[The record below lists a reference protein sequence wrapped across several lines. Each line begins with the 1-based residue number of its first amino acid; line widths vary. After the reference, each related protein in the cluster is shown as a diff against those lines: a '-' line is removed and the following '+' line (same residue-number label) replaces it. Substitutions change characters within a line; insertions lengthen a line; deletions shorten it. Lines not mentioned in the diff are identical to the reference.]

1 MLEIF
6 RKNLFVNNF
15 LMLFYIF
22 IVRIGTLLYPI
33 SFQLKEAESN
43 ILQKIVYLSIP
54 DALCQNIVACIL
66 IYFHILLLNYIFS
79 KHKLARET
87 TMFSGVFYT
96 LFVSLVVDNNALLP
110 VLIANTFML
119 LALKNILDTLKNNQA
134 TSYIF
139 ISGFMIGIASL
150 FYSPYFVFIVFGV
163 ISLLQ
168 LRSFKILEKLQF
180 FIGIFI
186 PYYFLFAYRY
196 WHDIPFVELNFI
208 KNIFFRWPALNIH
221 SLLILYVSAVI
232 LILSVFFSIINYG
245 NITSKKAFQTQKKID
260 IFYWFMLFCLLSFLI
275 FSTDNTSHL
284 ITLSIP
290 LALLTSIAA
299 SESKNRIF
307 YELLHIFLIAL
318 IFIGQFKLIN
328 F

>member
-1 MLEIF
+1 
-6 RKNLFVNNF
+6 
-15 LMLFYIF
+15 MLFYIF

-43 ILQKIVYLSIP
+43 ILQKIVYLNIP
-54 DALCQNIVACIL
+54 GALWQNIVACTL

-139 ISGFMIGIASL
+139 TSGFMIGIASL
-150 FYSPYFVFIVFGV
+150 FYSPYFAFIVFGV

-180 FIGIFI
+180 FIGVFI

-196 WHDIPFVELNFI
+196 WNDIPFVELNFI
-208 KNIFFRWPALNIH
+208 KNIFFRWPALNVN
-221 SLLILYVSAVI
+221 SLLILYVSAVV
-232 LILSVFFSIINYG
+232 LIISVIFSIVNYG
-245 NITSKKAFQTQKKID
+245 NITSKKAVQTQKKID

-275 FSTDNTSHL
+275 FSTENTSHL

-307 YELLHIFLIAL
+307 YELLHIFLIAV

>member
-1 MLEIF
+1 ML
-6 RKNLFVNNF
+6 V
-15 LMLFYIF
+15 YIF
-22 IVRIGTLLYPI
+22 VIRVGTLLSPKSYN
-33 SFQLKEAESN
+33 LKEDDSN
-43 ILQKIVYLSIP
+43 ILQKLIYSNFTDPLW
-54 DALCQNIVACIL
+54 QNIVACIL
-66 IYFHILLLNYIFS
+66 IYLHVLLLNYIFS

-110 VLIANTFML
+110 VLVGNTFML
-119 LALKNILDTLKNNQA
+119 LALKNILDTLKNTQA
-134 TSYIF
+134 TSNIF
-139 ISGFMIGIASL
+139 TSGFMIGVASL
-150 FYSPYFVFIVFGV
+150 FYSPYFAFIIFGV

-168 LRSFKILEKLQF
+168 LRSFKIVEKLQF
-180 FIGIFI
+180 FIGVFI

-196 WHDIPFVELNFI
+196 WNDIPFVELNFL
-208 KNIFFRWPALNIH
+208 KNIFFRWPALNVN
-221 SLLILYVSAVI
+221 SLIIIYISAIVMI
-232 LILSVFFSIINYG
+232 FSVLFSVANYG
-245 NITSKKAFQTQKKID
+245 NITAKKAVQTQKKID
-260 IFYWFMLFCLLSFLI
+260 VIYWYMLFCMLSFLI
-275 FSTDNTSHL
+275 FSTENTGHL

-307 YELLHIFLIAL
+307 YELLHIFLIVI

>member
-1 MLEIF
+1 
-6 RKNLFVNNF
+6 
-15 LMLFYIF
+15 
-22 IVRIGTLLYPI
+22 
-33 SFQLKEAESN
+33 
-43 ILQKIVYLSIP
+43 
-54 DALCQNIVACIL
+54 
-66 IYFHILLLNYIFS
+66 
-79 KHKLARET
+79 
-87 TMFSGVFYT
+87 
-96 LFVSLVVDNNALLP
+96 VDNNALLP
-110 VLIANTFML
+110 VLVANTFML

-139 ISGFMIGIASL
+139 TSGFMIGVASL
-150 FYSPYFVFIVFGV
+150 FYSPYFTFIVFGV

-196 WHDIPFVELNFI
+196 WNDIPFVELNFI
-208 KNIFFRWPALNIH
+208 KNIFFRWPALNVN
-221 SLLILYVSAVI
+221 SLLILYVSAIV
-232 LILSVFFSIINYG
+232 LIISVVFSIVNYG
-245 NITSKKAFQTQKKID
+245 NITSKKAVQTQKKID
-260 IFYWFMLFCLLSFLI
+260 IIYWFMLFCLLSFLI
-275 FSTDNTSHL
+275 FSTENTSHL
-284 ITLSIP
+284 ITLAIP
-290 LALLTSIAA
+290 LAILTSIAA

>member
-1 MLEIF
+1 
-6 RKNLFVNNF
+6 
-15 LMLFYIF
+15 MLFYIF
-22 IVRIGTLLYPI
+22 VIRVGTILNPKP
-33 SFQLKEAESN
+33 FDLKENESN
-43 ILQKIVYLSIP
+43 ILQKLFYSNISDPVW
-54 DALCQNIVACIL
+54 QNIVACLL
-66 IYFHILLLNYIFS
+66 IYFHVLLLNYIFT
-79 KHKLARET
+79 KHKIARET

-110 VLIANTFML
+110 VLVANTFML

-139 ISGFMIGIASL
+139 TSGFMIGVASL
-150 FYSPYFVFIVFGV
+150 FYSPYFTFIVFGV

-196 WHDIPFVELNFI
+196 WNDIPFVELNFI
-208 KNIFFRWPALNIH
+208 KNIFFRWPALNVN
-221 SLLILYVSAVI
+221 SLLILYVSAIV
-232 LILSVFFSIINYG
+232 LIISVVFSIVNYG
-245 NITSKKAFQTQKKID
+245 NITSKKAVQTQKKID
-260 IFYWFMLFCLLSFLI
+260 IIYWFMLFCLLSFLI
-275 FSTDNTSHL
+275 FSTENTSHL
-284 ITLSIP
+284 ITLAIP
-290 LALLTSIAA
+290 LAILTSIAA